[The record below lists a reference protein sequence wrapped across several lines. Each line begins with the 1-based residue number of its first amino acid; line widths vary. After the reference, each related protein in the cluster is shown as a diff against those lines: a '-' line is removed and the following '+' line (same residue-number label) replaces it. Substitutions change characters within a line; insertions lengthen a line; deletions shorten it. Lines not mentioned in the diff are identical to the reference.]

1 MFQLSQLENFLF
13 FDIETT
19 GTVSDFEKLQSR
31 MQDLWSSRSE
41 ILRVQLGEK
50 YPDNKNKTDSELF
63 RLKAGLQ
70 AEFGRVVCV
79 SLGVIKI
86 VNGTPTAQIV
96 SYYGEDEKEIL
107 TKTFK
112 VMNAM
117 SKLGAKLIGHNV
129 KRFDVPYLCKRAFI
143 NGIDIPV
150 ILQVWDK
157 KPWETSIVDTSELW
171 SFGAWQEGFTSLD
184 LLTAI
189 LEIPSPKDDIKGD
202 KVHATFY
209 DELDAE
215 RIRTYCQKDV
225 LSMIHVLMKLSGLNL
240 IQDTDIVYK

>member
-1 MFQLSQLENFLF
+1 MFQLSQLETFLF
-13 FDIETT
+13 FDIETA
-19 GTVSDFEKLQSR
+19 GTVSDYENLTPR
-31 MQDLWSSRSE
+31 MQELWSARSE
-41 ILRVQLGEK
+41 ILRVQLGDK
-50 YPDNKNKTDSELF
+50 YPDNKDKSDHDLF

-70 AEFGRVVCV
+70 AEFGRIVCI

-96 SYYGEDEKEIL
+96 SYYGDDEKDII

-117 SKLGAKLIGHNV
+117 AKLGAKLIGHNV

-143 NGIDIPV
+143 LGIDVPV

-184 LLTAI
+184 LLTAV
-189 LEIPSPKDDIKGD
+189 LEIPSPKDDIKGNE
-202 KVHATFY
+202 VHSTFY
-209 DELDAE
+209 DRMDAE

-225 LSMIHVLMKLSGLNL
+225 LSLIHILMKLSGLNL
-240 IQDTDIVYK
+240 IQDTDVIYK